1 VAAFAPGAPYGQI
14 GAQSVLKRLRRAEA
28 ESSTGRERTGPSP
41 PANQEWPRPCLR
53 PRAWKGNSPSI
64 PPRGRGRYWRI
75 GLARPAFKTQKWQKI
90 RPRFRLRLRTF
101 VAARGS
107 RFNGRSTRSR
117 GRAHFRGFG
126 DHRPLAHA

>member
-53 PRAWKGNSPSI
+53 PRVLDHHTVPPPS
-64 PPRGRGRYWRI
+64 RGRGPQFEAASDLFD
-75 GLARPAFKTQKWQKI
+75 LAPVGSRVGRPAERLGRFPRL
-90 RPRFRLRLRTF
+90 RPRSGYVETPGG
-101 VAARGS
+101 A
-107 RFNGRSTRSR
+107 
-117 GRAHFRGFG
+117 
-126 DHRPLAHA
+126 